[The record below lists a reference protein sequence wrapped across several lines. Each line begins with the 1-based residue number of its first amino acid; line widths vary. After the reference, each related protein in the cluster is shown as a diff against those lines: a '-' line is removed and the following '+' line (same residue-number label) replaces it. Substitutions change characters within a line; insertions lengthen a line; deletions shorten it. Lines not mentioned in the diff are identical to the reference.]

1 MPRFR
6 YTDAQKKALKLISG
20 KALRIMLFGGSR
32 SGKSFVLCAALLIR
46 ALKAPGSRHAI
57 IRRHFNTVRSSIGMD
72 TMPKV
77 ISTRFPDLAVQF
89 NKTDNVFKL
98 ENGSEIWLIGLDDD
112 TRAEK
117 ILGKEFCTIYFNECS
132 ELDYRSVQTALTRL
146 AQKSPPLRNKAL
158 FDCNPPGKSHWT
170 YRLFI
175 EKLNPVDRTPLS
187 DPASYDAMRINP
199 VDNAG
204 NLPED
209 YIKFTL
215 ANLPEREKKR
225 FLEGLFLDEN
235 PDALWHQELIDET
248 RVIRA
253 PELLRIVIGV
263 DPAVSSKDNS
273 DRTGIVAAALGE
285 DGEYYI
291 LADRSCRKPVLRWG
305 EEVINLYHELAADRV
320 VGEVNNGGDLV
331 EAMLRKIDPDLSF
344 RAVSALRGKIVRA
357 EPIAAMYEKKIVHHV
372 GIFPD
377 LEEEMTGFSP
387 LSATHSPDRL
397 DALVWAL
404 TELSRDGCRFVLA

>member
-32 SGKSFVLCAALLIR
+32 SGKTFVLCAALLVR

-57 IRRHFNTVRSSIGMD
+57 IRRHFNSVKTSIGMD

-77 ISTRFPDLAVQF
+77 LKCRFPDINVQF
-89 NKTDNVFKL
+89 NKTENVFRL

-117 ILGKEFCTIYFNECS
+117 ILGKEFSTIYFNECS
-132 ELDYRSVQTALTRL
+132 ELDYHSVQTALTRL
-146 AQKSPPLRNKAL
+146 AQKSPPLLNKAL
-158 FDCNPPGKSHWT
+158 FDCNPPGKNHWV
-170 YRLFI
+170 YRVFI
-175 EKLNPVDRTPLS
+175 EKLNPADRTPLP

-199 VDNAG
+199 DDNAA

-209 YIKFTL
+209 YINFTL

-235 PDALWHQELIDET
+235 PDALWHQELIDST
-248 RVIRA
+248 RVVRA
-253 PELLRIVIGV
+253 PELVRIVIGV
-263 DPAVSSKDNS
+263 DPAVSSKKES

-285 DGEYYI
+285 DGEYYV

-305 EEVINLYHELAADRV
+305 EDVVTLYRELAADRV

-344 RAVSALRGKIVRA
+344 RAVNALRGKIVRA
-357 EPIAAMYEKKIVHHV
+357 EPIAAMYEKKVVHHV
-372 GIFPD
+372 GVFPD

-387 LSATHSPDRL
+387 LCATHSPDRL